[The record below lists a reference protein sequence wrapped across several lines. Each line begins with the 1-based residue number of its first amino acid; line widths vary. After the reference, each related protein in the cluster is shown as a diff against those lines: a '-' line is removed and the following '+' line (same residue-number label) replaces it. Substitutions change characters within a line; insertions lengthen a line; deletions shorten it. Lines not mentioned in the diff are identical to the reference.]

1 MLQLPLL
8 DYKINTKVVDGKARV
23 FDPVRKKWFVLTP
36 EEHVRQLLLHHL
48 IQVQQYPISLISV
61 EKKLMVEHRN
71 KRFDIVVYDRYTH
84 LPWMLVECKSPEV
97 PLTNA
102 TLHQLLDYHNKLQC
116 RFWMVTNGHQH
127 FCADA
132 QEIDNISWIDELPA
146 YQF

>member
-8 DYKINTKVVDGKARV
+8 DYKINTKVIDGKVRIW
-23 FDPVRKKWFVLTP
+23 DPVRKKWFVLTP

-48 IQVQQYPISLISV
+48 VQVQQYPIALISV
-61 EKKLMVEHRN
+61 EKKLVVENRN
-71 KRFDIVVYDRYTH
+71 KRFDIVVYDRHTH

-97 PLTNA
+97 LLTSA

-132 QEIDNISWIDELPA
+132 RDIDNVSWINELPA
-146 YQF
+146 YQL